1 MVEQG
6 YLPNRRCFL
15 TGAALTAGLFS
26 FNLAA
31 QTAQTKPEKDSELFV
46 IGPKPGYTPQ
56 IGTLVSMLTY
66 IQSAVTSSVKGL
78 TMADLD
84 HLFDANAN
92 TIGALLLH
100 LAATETYYGMNTF
113 ENKKWDSWSDD
124 LKSKWD
130 PAMNLG
136 DAGRKTIHGHDLD
149 YYLNVLHET
158 REHSLAEFRK
168 RDDRWLLSTDTE
180 QFGSSEKTNI
190 YLKWF
195 HVCEHESHHT
205 GQIAFLTKRLPG
217 AKIKPEGS

>member
-1 MVEQG
+1 MNHPDP
-6 YLPNRRCFL
+6 LPNRRRFL
-15 TGAALTAGLFS
+15 AAAALTAGMYS
-26 FNLAA
+26 VNLAA
-31 QTAQTKPEKDSELFV
+31 QTAGTKPETDSGLFV

-66 IQSAVTSSVKGL
+66 IQSAVLQSVKGL
-78 TMADLD
+78 TLADLD
-84 HLFDANAN
+84 YLFDADAN

-100 LAATETYYGMNTF
+100 LAATEVYYGMNTF
-113 ENKKWDSWSDD
+113 ENKKWDSWSDEI
-124 LKSKWD
+124 KKQWD

-136 DAGRKTIHGHDLD
+136 DAGRKVIKGHVLD

-168 RDDRWLLSTDTE
+168 RDDKWLLSTDTE
-180 QFGSSEKTNI
+180 QFGSKEKTNI
-190 YLKWF
+190 YWKWF

-217 AKIKPEGS
+217 AKTKSEGF

>member
-1 MVEQG
+1 MDQ
-6 YLPNRRCFL
+6 PNTFPSRRSFL

-26 FNLAA
+26 LNLGA
-31 QTAQTKPEKDSELFV
+31 QTADTKPEKDSGLFV

-66 IQSAVTSSVKGL
+66 IQTAVIGSVKGL
-78 TMADLD
+78 SMADLD
-84 HLFDANAN
+84 HLFDAYAN
-92 TIGALLLH
+92 SIGALLLH

-124 LKSKWD
+124 LKAKWD

-168 RDDRWLLSTDTE
+168 RDDNWLLSTDTP
-180 QFGSSEKTNI
+180 QFGGSEKVNT
-190 YLKWF
+190 YWKWF

-205 GQIAFLTKRLPG
+205 GQIAFLAKRLPG
-217 AKIKPEGS
+217 AKAKPEGA

>member
-1 MVEQG
+1 MNPTF
-6 YLPNRRCFL
+6 LSNRRRFL
-15 TGAALTAGLFS
+15 TGAVLTAGMYGLS
-26 FNLAA
+26 IAA
-31 QTAQTKPEKDSELFV
+31 QAAETKTEKDSGIFF

-56 IGTLVSMLTY
+56 VGTLVSMLTY
-66 IQSAVTSSVKGL
+66 IQTAVTSSVKGL

-84 HLFDANAN
+84 YLFDANAN

-124 LKSKWD
+124 LKKKWE

-136 DAGRKTIHGHDLD
+136 DAGRKTIRGHDLD
-149 YYLNVLHET
+149 YYLNILHET

-168 RDDRWLLSTDTE
+168 RDDQWLLSTDTE
-180 QFGSSEKTNI
+180 QFDSSGKVNI
-190 YLKWF
+190 YWKWF

-205 GQIAFLTKRLPG
+205 GQITFLTKRLPS
-217 AKIKPEGS
+217 AKASPAGS

>member
-1 MVEQG
+1 MTSNF
-6 YLPNRRCFL
+6 LSNRRRFL
-15 TGAALTAGLFS
+15 TGAALAAGMYGVHLV
-26 FNLAA
+26 AEA
-31 QTAQTKPEKDSELFV
+31 VETKTEKDSGLLV

-56 IGTLVSMLTY
+56 VGTLVSMLTY
-66 IQSAVTSSVKGL
+66 IQSAVTDSVKGL

-124 LKSKWD
+124 VKKKWD

-136 DAGRKTIHGHDLD
+136 DAGRKAIKGHDLD
-149 YYLNVLHET
+149 YYLNILHET

-168 RDDRWLLSTDTE
+168 RDDQWLVSTDTE
-180 QFGSSEKTNI
+180 QFDSSDKINI
-190 YLKWF
+190 YWKWF

-217 AKIKPEGS
+217 AKAAPAAS